1 MFVSNQA
8 RLRRYRKDRFI
19 EEQNDNAQQMEL
31 YASLAAQR
39 GDEEQAEALSRL
51 AARTFSKL
59 ATSETPVVEKAAVPQ
74 LSGFDILKNAVKN
87 GKLDELFKSVIKLP
101 DSVLSPAQKLIK
113 KDLKNA
119 EFKKTLN
126 ETVADAIDQKLKSD
140 DISKVLREA
149 IGGDD
154 FQSDLDKMFEKAETG
169 SEYSNASN
177 APTLASLASQA
188 STLATSLKTEH
199 AETGKQLDSGELDRL
214 IKTQLSGEGS
224 VTKLKAYLETLGLE
238 SSYLSSNGQKAK
250 KDFGDIFRKSEYYLE
265 GIAE

>member
-1 MFVSNQA
+1 
-8 RLRRYRKDRFI
+8 
-19 EEQNDNAQQMEL
+19 MEL

-59 ATSETPVVEKAAVPQ
+59 ATSETPVVEKAAIAQ

-119 EFKKTLN
+119 EFKKTIN
-126 ETVADAIDQKLKSD
+126 ETVADAVTQTLKSD
-140 DISKVLREA
+140 DIAEVIREA

-154 FQSDLDKMFEKAETG
+154 YQSDLDKMFERAG
-169 SEYSNASN
+169 APSE
-177 APTLASLASQA
+177 APTDTSTLASQA

-224 VTKLKAYLETLGLE
+224 VTKLKAFLETLGLE
-238 SSYLSSNGQKAK
+238 SSYLSSNGAKAK
-250 KDFGDIFRKSEYYLE
+250 KDFGDIFRKSPYYLE